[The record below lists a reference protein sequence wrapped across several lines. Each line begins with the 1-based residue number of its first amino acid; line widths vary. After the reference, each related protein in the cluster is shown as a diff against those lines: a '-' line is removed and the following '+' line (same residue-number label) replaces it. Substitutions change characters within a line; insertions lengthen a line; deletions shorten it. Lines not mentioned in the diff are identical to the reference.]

1 MTESIKNEWENLFN
15 EISYEDRVSSLA
27 DVLAL
32 QFLGLVDRKMGL
44 ESISKKELAEKI
56 GTSASFI
63 TQLFRGDKKPN
74 WNILAKMSMEL
85 GLEFKVMTEELLQE
99 KVREELMAYHQRW
112 AKTQEYLNL
121 KNQVASP
128 RTVMAISDVDQDSI
142 AMAG

>member
-1 MTESIKNEWENLFN
+1 MTESIKNEWENLLN

>member
-1 MTESIKNEWENLFN
+1 MTDSIKKEWENLFN
-15 EISYEDRVSSLA
+15 EISHEDRVSSLA

-32 QFLGLVDRKMGL
+32 QFLGLVDRKMEL
-44 ESISKKELAEKI
+44 EKISKKELAKKI

-99 KVREELMAYHQRW
+99 KVQEELIAYHKRW
-112 AKTQEYLNL
+112 SKTQEYLKL
-121 KNQVASP
+121 KEQVTNP
-128 RTVMAISDVDQDSI
+128 QLVMAVSQTGEDEY

>member
-1 MTESIKNEWENLFN
+1 MTESIKKEWEDLFN
-15 EISYEDRVSSLA
+15 ESSYEDRVSSLA

-32 QFLGLVDRKMGL
+32 QFLGLVDRKM
-44 ESISKKELAEKI
+44 EMERISKKQLAKKI

-74 WNILAKMSMEL
+74 WNILARMSMEL

-99 KVREELMAYHQRW
+99 KVQEELIAYHKRW
-112 AKTQEYLNL
+112 SKTKEYLKL
-121 KNQVASP
+121 KEQVTNP
-128 RTVMAISDVDQDSI
+128 QLVMAVSQAGEDEY

>member
-1 MTESIKNEWENLFN
+1 MTESIKNEWDNLFN

-32 QFLGLVDRKMGL
+32 QFLGLVDRKMEL
-44 ESISKKELAEKI
+44 EKISKKELAEKI

-63 TQLFRGDKKPN
+63 TQLFRGDKKPS

-85 GLEFKVMTEELLQE
+85 GLDFKVMTNELLQE
-99 KVREELMAYHQRW
+99 KVQEELIAYHQRW
-112 AKTQEYLNL
+112 SKTQEYLKL
-121 KNQVASP
+121 KNQVTNP
-128 RTVMAISDVDQDSI
+128 QTVMAVSYADQDAI

>member
-1 MTESIKNEWENLFN
+1 MTDSIKNEWENLFN

-32 QFLGLVDRKMGL
+32 QFLGLVDRKM
-44 ESISKKELAEKI
+44 EMEKISKKELAEKI

-74 WNILAKMSMEL
+74 WNILARMSMEL

-99 KVREELMAYHQRW
+99 KVQEELMAYHQRW
-112 AKTQEYLNL
+112 SKTQEYLKL
-121 KNQVASP
+121 KNQVTNP
-128 RTVMAISDVDQDSI
+128 HTVMAVSYADQDSI

>member
-1 MTESIKNEWENLFN
+1 MTESIKNEWDNLFN

-32 QFLGLVDRKMGL
+32 QFLGLVDRKMEL
-44 ESISKKELAEKI
+44 ENISKKELAEKV

-74 WNILAKMSMEL
+74 WNILAKMSVEL
-85 GLEFKVMTEELLQE
+85 GLEFKVMTEELLEE
-99 KVREELMAYHQRW
+99 KVQEELIAYHQRW
-112 AKTQEYLNL
+112 SKTQEYLKL
-121 KNQVASP
+121 KNQVTNP
-128 RTVMAISDVDQDSI
+128 QTVMAISYADQDVI

>member
-1 MTESIKNEWENLFN
+1 MTDSIKNEWENLFN

-32 QFLGLVDRKMGL
+32 QFLGLVDRKMEL
-44 ESISKKELAEKI
+44 EKISKKELAEKI

-74 WNILAKMSMEL
+74 WNILARMSMEL

-99 KVREELMAYHQRW
+99 KVQEELMAYHQRW
-112 AKTQEYLNL
+112 SKTQEYLKL
-121 KNQVASP
+121 KNQVTNP
-128 RTVMAISDVDQDSI
+128 HTVMAVSYADQDSI